1 MAKSTKPA
9 YCIIGAGAAGLA
21 ALKALVSAGHDV
33 TCFERGDRIGGH
45 WHTDY
50 EALHLITP
58 RDSSGFLDSRMPDTY
73 PMFPSRDQMR
83 DYIVDY
89 GISNGLT
96 DHIRFSTEVVRTR
109 PVNGDSGQGWLVTTS
124 DGSTQRFDAVI
135 VANGHLWDPDL
146 PALAEGFTGVSL
158 HSSEYTNTE
167 DLKGRRVLVVGAG
180 NSGCD
185 LAVDAAQAGFTTSI
199 SIRGGRVYQPKTLY
213 GRPRSELKLV
223 AKLPVWF
230 QERVL
235 RELVRVALGNPESHR
250 GLPRPASRNLFKN
263 LPVVNS
269 LLTYWIDHG
278 RIRVTGEVVAI
289 NGGAVSFA
297 DGTTEDFDSIL
308 WASGFKVTLPFLEP
322 SAVETSRGVP
332 LRVAGG
338 ILPLNASRLFFVG
351 LIAPRGPQ
359 LPVYSAQSELLL
371 ELLDLQEKVTE
382 PLAEH
387 FGGAQ
392 AATDQI
398 DHLRHIWEKDM
409 AKARRLVRRL
419 RRRPPAAGAL
429 NQPVHSAVSDSAA
442 PSAPRVD
449 RTAEGP

>member
-1 MAKSTKPA
+1 MTKSTKPA
-9 YCIIGAGAAGLA
+9 YCVIGAGAAGLA

-33 TCFERGDRIGGH
+33 TCFERSDRVGGH

-58 RDSSGFLDSRMPDTY
+58 RDSSGFADRGMPGTY
-73 PMFPSRDQMR
+73 PTFPSRNQMR

-89 GISNGLT
+89 GTSNGLT
-96 DHIRFSTEVVRTR
+96 EHILFFTEVVEVR
-109 PVNGDSGQGWLVTTS
+109 PVNGDSTQGWLVATS
-124 DGSTQRFDAVI
+124 DGATRRFDGVV
-135 VANGHLWDPDL
+135 VANGHLWDPALPDL
-146 PALAEGFTGVSL
+146 AGEFTGVSL
-158 HSSEYTNTE
+158 HSSEYTNTR
-167 DLKGRRVLVVGAG
+167 DLEGQRVLVVGAG

-223 AKLPVWF
+223 AKLPPRL

-235 RELVRVALGNPESHR
+235 RELVRIAVGDPESHR
-250 GLPRPASRNLFKN
+250 GLPKPDSRNLFEN

-278 RIRVTGEVVAI
+278 RIRVVGEVVAI
-289 NGGAVSFA
+289 DGRAVSFA
-297 DGTTEDFDSIL
+297 DGTTEEFDSIL
-308 WASGFKVTLPFLEP
+308 WASGFKVSLRFLEP
-322 SAVETSRGVP
+322 SALETRGGVP

-338 ILPLNASRLFFVG
+338 VLPLNAARLFFVG

-371 ELLDLQEKVTE
+371 DLLAVQEKVAK
-382 PLAEH
+382 PLAEY
-387 FGGAQ
+387 FGGAR

-398 DHLRHIWEKDM
+398 DQLRHVWARDM
-409 AKARRLVRRL
+409 AKAGRLARRLKE
-419 RRRPPAAGAL
+419 RPPAAGAL
-429 NQPVHSAVSDSAA
+429 HGPARSAFPESPVRRADGA
-442 PSAPRVD
+442 
-449 RTAEGP
+449 TEGP